1 MKHWLL
7 LKLQIPNASAMV
19 LQQHEAICSAI
30 RYRDAALARSLMAE
44 HLGQMGR
51 LLMEVVGNR

>member
-7 LKLQIPNASAMV
+7 LKLQIPNAACMV
-19 LQQHEAICSAI
+19 LQQHEAICSAV
-30 RYRDAALARSLMAE
+30 RYRDSVLARSLMAE

-51 LLMEVVGNR
+51 LLMEVVGKR